1 MTDSEPEFPHL
12 NLRQWPFTITPSDET
27 AATWIGR
34 PETHRQLRMVLRSAS
49 RVPASQIL
57 LLWAGFGG
65 GKTHAL
71 KHLEVLAREAPDLLP
86 LYVVIPEGIKS
97 FLDIYRAI
105 IEAAAEAGMLA
116 AAGRDLFD
124 RTKGHVDSDVERAL
138 IRAAMYQDDQ
148 ARLAVSW
155 LKAEKVGLREVKD
168 IGIYRRLESAA
179 DGVDSLNRLIQA
191 LQRGGSVKVILLMD
205 EVQELETLGRKQDE
219 ALGGIHKVFDRN
231 TSGLTVVLSF
241 MTATQSA
248 LKGIIGETIMTRASS
263 VLTLKPLESAEA
275 VEFIA
280 GLLAEWSVDRD
291 KAPAPFTPDAIEAVV
306 GALKAEL
313 PELSPREV
321 IKHFNRVLR
330 EADLDI
336 TDGEISE
343 IDAAYALDRLEIERE
358 DADGAAG
365 S

>member
-1 MTDSEPEFPHL
+1 MTTPEAEFPHL
-12 NLRQWPFTITPSDET
+12 NLRRWPFTITPSDET

-34 PETHRQLRMVLRSAS
+34 PETHRRLRTILRSAS

-57 LLWAGFGG
+57 LLWSGFGG

-71 KHLEVLAREAPDLLP
+71 KHLEVRARQEPDLLP

-105 IEAAAEAGMLA
+105 IESAADAGTLV

-124 RTKGHVDSDVERAL
+124 RTKGNVDSDVETAL
-138 IRAAMYQDDQ
+138 IRAGMYQDDQ

-155 LKAEKVGLREVKD
+155 LKAEKVALREIKD
-168 IGIYRRLESAA
+168 IGIYRRLETAA
-179 DGVDSLNRLIQA
+179 DGVDALNRLIQV
-191 LQRGGSVKVILLMD
+191 LQRDGAVKVILLMD

-248 LKGIIGETIMTRASS
+248 LKGIIGETIMTRASE
-263 VLTLKPLESAEA
+263 VLTLKPLERDEA
-275 VEFIA
+275 VDFITE
-280 GLLAEWSVDRD
+280 LLTEWSIDRD
-291 KAPAPFTPDAIEAVV
+291 KAPAPFAPDAIEAVV
-306 GALKAEL
+306 DALNREL
-313 PELSPREV
+313 SELSPRAV
-321 IKHFNRVLR
+321 IKHFNIVLR
-330 EADLDI
+330 EAELDI
-336 TDGEISE
+336 ADGEISE
-343 IDAAYALDRLEIERE
+343 VDSAYALARLKIERE
-358 DADGAAG
+358 DAGADTN

>member
-1 MTDSEPEFPHL
+1 MTKPDAQFPHL
-12 NLRQWPFTITPSDET
+12 NLKRWPFTITPSDET

-34 PETHRQLRMVLRSAS
+34 PETRRRLRMVLRSAS

-57 LLWAGFGG
+57 LLWSGFGG

-71 KHLEVLAREAPDLLP
+71 KHLEALAREAPDLLP
-86 LYVVIPEGIKS
+86 LYVVIPDGIKS

-105 IEAAAEAGMLA
+105 IEAAADAGMLV

-124 RTKGHVDSDVERAL
+124 RTKGHVDSDVEAAL
-138 IRAAMYQDDQ
+138 IRAAMYQDEQ
-148 ARLAVSW
+148 ARLAISW
-155 LKAEKVGLREVKD
+155 LKAEKVGLREVKN

-179 DGVDSLNRLIQA
+179 DGVDALNCLIQV
-191 LQRGGSVKVILLMD
+191 LQRNGSVKVILLMD

-248 LKGIIGETIMTRASS
+248 LKGIIGETIMSRASE
-263 VLTLKPLESAEA
+263 VLTLKPLERDEA
-275 VEFIA
+275 VEFIV
-280 GLLAEWSVDRD
+280 GLLTEWSIDRD
-291 KAPAPFTPDAIEAVV
+291 KAPAPFTTEAIDAVV
-306 GALKAEL
+306 DELAGEL
-313 PELSPREV
+313 PELSPRAV
-321 IKHFNRVLR
+321 IKHFNIVLR

-336 TDGEISE
+336 DDGAISE
-343 IDAAYALDRLEIERE
+343 IDADYALDRLKIERE
-358 DADGAAG
+358 EAG
-365 S
+365 GTATS

>member
-12 NLRQWPFTITPSDET
+12 NLRRWPFTITPSDET

-34 PETHRQLRMVLRSAS
+34 PETHRRLRMVLRSAS

-57 LLWAGFGG
+57 LLWSGFGG
-65 GKTHAL
+65 GKSHAL

-105 IEAAAEAGMLA
+105 IEAAADAGTLE

-138 IRAAMYQDDQ
+138 IRAAMYQDEQ
-148 ARLAVSW
+148 ARVAISW

-168 IGIYRRLESAA
+168 IGIYRRLDSAA
-179 DGVDSLNRLIQA
+179 DGVDALNRLIQV
-191 LQRGGSVKVILLMD
+191 LQRNGAVKVILLMD

-248 LKGIIGETIMTRASS
+248 LKGIIGETIMTRASE
-263 VLTLKPLESAEA
+263 VLTLKPLERDEA
-275 VEFIA
+275 VEFIT
-280 GLLAEWSVDRD
+280 GLLAEWSIDRD
-291 KAPAPFTPDAIEAVV
+291 KAPAPFATDAIEAVV
-306 GALKAEL
+306 DALDREL
-313 PELSPREV
+313 PELSPRAV
-321 IKHFNRVLR
+321 IKHFNIVLR

-336 TDGEISE
+336 ADGAISG
-343 IDAAYALDRLEIERE
+343 IDAAYALGRLKIERE
-358 DADGAAG
+358 DADGTAG

>member
-1 MTDSEPEFPHL
+1 MTELSKEFPHL
-12 NLRQWPFTITPSDET
+12 NLRRWPFTITPSDET
-27 AATWIGR
+27 AGTWIGR
-34 PETHRQLRMVLRSAS
+34 PEIHRRLRMVLRSAS

-57 LLWAGFGG
+57 LLWSGFGG

-105 IEAAAEAGMLA
+105 IEAAADAGMLV

-124 RTKGHVDSDVERAL
+124 RTKGNVDSDIERAL
-138 IRAAMYQDDQ
+138 IRAAMYQDEQ
-148 ARLAVSW
+148 ARVAISW

-179 DGVDSLNRLIQA
+179 DGVDALNRLIQV
-191 LQRGGSVKVILLMD
+191 LQRNGSVKVILLMD
-205 EVQELETLGRKQDE
+205 EVQELETLGRKDE

-248 LKGIIGETIMTRASS
+248 LKGIIGETIMTRASE
-263 VLTLKPLESAEA
+263 VLTLEPLERDEA
-275 VEFIA
+275 IEFIV
-280 GLLAEWSVDRD
+280 GLLTEWSIDRD
-291 KAPAPFTPDAIEAVV
+291 KAPAPFTADAVEGLVD
-306 GALKAEL
+306 ALDGGL
-313 PELSPREV
+313 TELSPRAV
-321 IKHFNRVLR
+321 IKHFNVVLR

-336 TDGEISE
+336 ADGAISE
-343 IDAAYALDRLEIERE
+343 IDAAYALGRLKIDRE
-358 DADGAAG
+358 DANDA
-365 S
+365 SDS